1 MLKGSQNVSAFTQIS
16 NCIAIDERNIR
27 MKAFIASQFSYYFLV
42 WMFCSKKPDKW
53 NKCFTWEGF
62 KITYGDKT
70 SSFNELL
77 EKNNFVSI
85 HHKNL
90 EVVAIEI
97 CKISNNISPT
107 TLNDIFAPSYL
118 TQSVLK
124 YTMVYNGIK
133 WHSNSTPF
141 RTKNMELNT
150 THDKTACITWWF

>member
-53 NKCFTWEGF
+53 NKYFTWEGF

-90 EVVAIEI
+90 QALAMKMYQIF
-97 CKISNNISPT
+97 NNSSLTIPT
-107 TLNDIFAPSYL
+107 NIFAPGATSHNL
-118 TQSVLK
+118 HNPVIFKMRKFHL
-124 YTMVYNGIK
+124 
-133 WHSNSTPF
+133 
-141 RTKNMELNT
+141 
-150 THDKTACITWWF
+150 A